1 MRNGIR
7 GVLSLWWWFSLNVKD
22 ESKLKLIKAYD
33 KTGKV
38 HWLDAQKAPN
48 FPVVIVGFNERN
60 EIVNGK
66 VIMKKG
72 LILGTEK
79 SNADTPIVNY
89 IQPDEGGGSGGTG
102 GGGCSYA
109 DNQYL
114 T

>member
-38 HWLDAQKAPN
+38 HWLDAQKAPE
-48 FPVVIVGFNERN
+48 FPVIVVGFNERN

-66 VIMKKG
+66 VSMKKG
-72 LILGTEK
+72 LILGTKK
-79 SNADTPIVNY
+79 SSAGTSDVNY
-89 IQPDEGGGSGGTG
+89 LLPGDDNGGGGT

-109 DNQYL
+109 DN
-114 T
+114 